1 MPKLPESAQ
10 PVSALAGTST
20 AFIARAL
27 REGLP
32 DALALTDSR
41 DIEINLADIGE
52 LDGAALQLLVAAKRE
67 AADQGKNIRFINHPA
82 PALKLLELCDL
93 AGFFAA
99 RQAPDGSP
107 ENTLQ
112 PSSP

>member
-1 MPKLPESAQ
+1 MPKQPESTQSVLA
-10 PVSALAGTST
+10 SAGTST
-20 AFIARAL
+20 AFIAKAL

-32 DALALTDSR
+32 DALAQTDGR

-52 LDGAALQLLVAAKRE
+52 LDGCALRLLVAAKRE
-67 AADQGKNIRFINHPA
+67 AADQGKSMRFINHPD

-99 RQAPDGSP
+99 RQAPNGSP
-107 ENTLQ
+107 EIAVQ
-112 PSSP
+112 APSP